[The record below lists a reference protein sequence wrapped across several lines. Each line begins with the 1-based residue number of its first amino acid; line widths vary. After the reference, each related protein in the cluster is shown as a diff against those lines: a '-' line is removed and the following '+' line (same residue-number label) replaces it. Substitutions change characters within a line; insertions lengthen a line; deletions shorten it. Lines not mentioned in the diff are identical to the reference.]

1 MFEPLLICSSAVT
14 PQIVYL
20 YAYLKTFETDFVFRN
35 VLKLTYSF
43 SRSFTFFYQ
52 ETHWSVN
59 CEELSRNMKNIS

>member
-52 ETHWSVN
+52 
-59 CEELSRNMKNIS
+59 